1 MGKGKSGSG
10 SMSSKAA
17 SRIQSVG
24 SRNPGS
30 KTSKSSFASRAQS
43 AAAKNAN
50 AQKNTPKGKS

>member
-1 MGKGKSGSG
+1 MGKGKSG

-30 KTSKSSFASRAQS
+30 KTSKSNFASRAQS

-50 AQKNTPKGKS
+50 AQKNTSKGKS